1 MENHGET
8 VKTRK
13 PFLLFAIIAV
23 VLKALTVAGIFL
35 YIWGLLGGLDTNFE
49 LKSTSSSVL
58 VLAVATLVIGGL
70 SLVWA
75 VYKDRVDAERQ
86 TSGALKS
93 AGKYLLAAA
102 VGFTVS
108 YFLAQFLLLSY
119 FNDDSLSHGIWSLV
133 TAISLMVAGVALG
146 AGFLNFITAL
156 TKI

>member
-13 PFLLFAIIAV
+13 PVSLFGVLAV
-23 VLKALTVAGIFL
+23 MLKVLAVAGTFL
-35 YIWGLLGGLDTNFE
+35 YIWRLITRLDAQDE
-49 LKSTSSSVL
+49 LRSTSSSL
-58 VLAVATLVIGGL
+58 LGLAGATLVIGGL
-70 SLVWA
+70 ILLWVF
-75 VYKDRVDAERQ
+75 YKDRVDAERQ
-86 TSGALKS
+86 TSGELKS